1 MNNDTIRRDD
11 LKPVSRFEA
20 LPADVR
26 RVLAR
31 AAARGAANSTP
42 AIQAAVGADWI
53 MVPSKRGLRQVV
65 VTATRA
71 FVI

>member
-20 LPADVR
+20 LPADVQAI
-26 RVLAR
+26 LKR
-31 AAARGAANSTP
+31 AASRGAANSTP
-42 AIQAAVGADWI
+42 AILAAVGADWI
-53 MVPSKRGLRQVV
+53 MVPSKRGLRQVA